1 MAEWQ
6 TRRTQNPLAARPCGF
21 DSLLRHQLFSPISFA
36 GTHRTNHESRLAR
49 DFVSKRYGPEGYGV
63 EEFVP
68 ELGAAFFWADLDIAY
83 GPREDIRMPWF

>member
-1 MAEWQ
+1 
-6 TRRTQNPLAARPCGF
+6 
-21 DSLLRHQLFSPISFA
+21 
-36 GTHRTNHESRLAR
+36 
-49 DFVSKRYGPEGYGV
+49 VSKRYGPEGYGV